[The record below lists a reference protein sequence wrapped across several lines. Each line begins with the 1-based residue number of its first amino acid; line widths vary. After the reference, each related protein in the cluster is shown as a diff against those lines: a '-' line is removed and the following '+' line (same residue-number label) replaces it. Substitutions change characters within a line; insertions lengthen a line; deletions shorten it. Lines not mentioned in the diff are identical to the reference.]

1 MALFKV
7 RRTIKPLAIPTGLT
21 YGEMAVNITDRKL
34 YVGDAGG
41 TSVEILGGSGGS
53 ETTWTLATPT
63 TATDIA
69 GIPQGTTLDIGE
81 TSISILERILYPYQ
95 NVSFSSFNSGL
106 ASSYELGQTGGNGT
120 VNATWLSSLPDANW
134 TPNSAGIVQTGFA
147 GSAILL
153 SGASPTA
160 DIASITYGALRS
172 TSLASNSITVTLS
185 AQQTEGSNPSTSAT
199 RSWWSRLYWGKST
212 NASLTDP
219 SSLSFGSNT
228 LLQSKSAS
236 STELNV
242 GEGPGFFYVFIHDSY
257 TITSMTLGGFNV
269 APDSVRTATV
279 TNAYGFS
286 ATYKIY
292 RSLEELNDSL
302 LIVTGYSYI

>member
-1 MALFKV
+1 M
-7 RRTIKPLAIPTGLT
+7 
-21 YGEMAVNITDRKL
+21 
-34 YVGDAGG
+34 YVGGTAGN
-41 TSVEILGGSGGS
+41 SVEILGGSGGA
-53 ETTWTLATPT
+53 ETTWTLAIPT

-69 GIPQGTTLDIGE
+69 GIPQGTTFDFGE
-81 TSISILERILYPYQ
+81 NSIAILERILYPYQ
-95 NVSFSSFNSGL
+95 NVSFSNFVSGL
-106 ASSYELGQTGGNGT
+106 SSSYELGQTGGNGT
-120 VNATWLSSLPDANW
+120 VNATWSSSLPDANW
-134 TPNSAGIVQTGFA
+134 IPNSAGIVQTGFA
-147 GSAILL
+147 SATLL

-219 SSLSFGSNT
+219 SSLSFGSNE

-242 GEGPGFFYVFIHDSY
+242 GGGPGFFYVFIHDSY

-269 APDSVRTATV
+269 ALDSVRTATV

>member
-1 MALFKV
+1 
-7 RRTIKPLAIPTGLT
+7 
-21 YGEMAVNITDRKL
+21 MAVNITDRKM

-41 TSVEILGGSGGS
+41 TSVEILGGSGGA
-53 ETTWTLATPT
+53 ETTWSLATPT
-63 TATDIA
+63 TASDIA

-95 NVSFSSFNSGL
+95 SVSFSSFNSGL
-106 ASSYELGQTGGNGT
+106 TGPYELGQTGGNVT
-120 VNATWLSSLPDANW
+120 VNATWTSSLPDANW

-147 GSAILL
+147 SATLL

-160 DIASITYGALRS
+160 DSASITYAALRS
-172 TSLASNSITVTLS
+172 TSLASNLITVTLS
-185 AQQTEGSNPSTSAT
+185 AQQTEGSNPSISAT

-257 TITSMTLGGFNV
+257 RITSMTLGGFNV

-302 LIVTGYSYI
+302 LIVTGYSYS